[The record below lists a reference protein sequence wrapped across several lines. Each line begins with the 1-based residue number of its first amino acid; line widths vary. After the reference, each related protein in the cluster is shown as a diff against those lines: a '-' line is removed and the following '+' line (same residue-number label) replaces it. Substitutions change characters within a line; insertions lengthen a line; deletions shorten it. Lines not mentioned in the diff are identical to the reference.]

1 MTMMLNDQTLVKKQH
16 CRQFSDMTIQSFYRF
31 NTSSTIKQTAWT
43 NSDDCL
49 RYEVSMLPETNV
61 FLGIVLT
68 NTTCPSREEVTFCPC
83 SVTGRQCIL
92 CQDQVYILKEFLV
105 FFCFSLW
112 ANTHCFDWFLSEL
125 QWILNL
131 RLMQALRINILILN
145 LNDCQQIPCYAYY
158 SAIQLH
164 SAHKPCPWVL
174 IRFAVYNFLFTS
186 VLRA

>member
-1 MTMMLNDQTLVKKQH
+1 MFDVGKDAIRNQVENLHLSHVEHMAMTMMLNDQTLVEKQH

-43 NSDDCL
+43 NSDNCL
-49 RYEVSMLPETNV
+49 QYEVSMLPETNV

-105 FFCFSLW
+105 FFCFCLW
-112 ANTHCFDWFLSEL
+112 DFVLVKTTRNKLE
-125 QWILNL
+125 ILW
-131 RLMQALRINILILN
+131 
-145 LNDCQQIPCYAYY
+145 Y
-158 SAIQLH
+158 
-164 SAHKPCPWVL
+164 
-174 IRFAVYNFLFTS
+174 T
-186 VLRA
+186 